1 MQDHLAIS
9 KSRFECLKFNYLVID
24 LGKACK
30 LTKTV
35 NFFMNRGC
43 FEDYIRIFTFLA
55 NIFIC
60 AKKKFVN
67 YATLITV

>member
-1 MQDHLAIS
+1 MIHLG
-9 KSRFECLKFNYLVID
+9 N
-24 LGKACK
+24 ACK

-43 FEDYIRIFTFLA
+43 FEDNMRIFTFLA

-60 AKKKFVN
+60 AKKKFAN